1 MRTITI
7 LGATGSVGR
16 STLDLI
22 GRNRDRFQ
30 VLALTA
36 GRDVAGLAELAK
48 EFRPECAVIA
58 DESLLG
64 ALREAL
70 AGTGVEA
77 SAGATAIEEA
87 AASGADLTMAAIVGT
102 AGLRPV
108 MRALE
113 GGNTVALANKEA
125 LVSAGTLMMQA
136 AAASGA
142 QMLPVDSEHNAIFQ
156 CFDRARPDSVRRI
169 IVTASGGPFRTWPIE
184 RMRAATPAQA
194 VAHPNWS
201 MGAKISVDSA
211 TLMNKGLELI
221 EAFHLFPVSAEALE
235 VVVHPQS
242 VIHSLVEYVD
252 GSVLAQLG
260 APDMRVPIAHVLAWP
275 ERMETP
281 CERLDL
287 VAIGA
292 LAFEAPDLQRFP
304 ALALARQALADG
316 GAKPAIL
323 NAANE
328 IGVAAFLEGR
338 IGFLDIAAL
347 VGEVLSGYSPA
358 APSSIDEVLEI
369 DREAR
374 RAATQ
379 VIGQV
384 TGQVTGKFV
393 H

>member
-1 MRTITI
+1 MTRSCTI

-22 GRNRDRFQ
+22 ARDRARFD
-30 VLALTA
+30 VVALTA
-36 GRDVAGLAELAK
+36 HRDVAGLAELALR
-48 EFRPECAVIA
+48 FRPRQAVIGDA
-58 DESLLG
+58 ALHG
-64 ALREAL
+64 ALRDAL
-70 AGTGVEA
+70 AGSGVAALAGE
-77 SAGATAIEEA
+77 SAVAEA
-87 AASGADLTMAAIVGT
+87 AASGAQWTMAAIVGT
-102 AGLRPV
+102 AGLKPV

-113 GGNTVALANKEA
+113 GGGTVALANKEA
-125 LVSAGTLMMQA
+125 LVSAGALLGQA

-142 QMLPVDSEHNAIFQ
+142 TLLPVDSEHNAIFQ
-156 CFDRARPDSVRRI
+156 CFDHKRPQSVRRI
-169 IVTASGGPFRTWPIE
+169 ILTASGGPFRDWPLE
-184 RMRAATPAQA
+184 RMRGATAAEA

-221 EAFHLFPVSAEALE
+221 EAYHLFPVGADALE

-260 APDMRVPIAHVLAWP
+260 APDMRIPIAYTLAWP
-275 ERMETP
+275 DRMETP

-292 LAFEAPDLQRFP
+292 LGFEAPDEERFP
-304 ALALARQALADG
+304 ALGLARAALAQG

-328 IGVAAFLEGR
+328 IGVASFLESR

-347 VGEVLSGYSPA
+347 VGEVLARYDPPA
-358 APSSIDEVLEI
+358 PASIDEVLEI
-369 DREAR
+369 DRAAR
-374 RAATQ
+374 RVATDLS
-379 VIGQV
+379 
-384 TGQVTGKFV
+384 GKIRS
-393 H
+393 